1 MSDAKVLAKHPQVK
15 ELDPRTYF
23 WCSCGQSSKQPFC
36 DGSLTGSTFS
46 PVRFELTEK
55 KKEALC
61 LCKHTKKAPICD
73 GFHSKLK

>member
-1 MSDAKVLAKHPQVK
+1 MSDAKVFAKHPQVK
-15 ELDPRTYF
+15 ELDPGTYF

-36 DGSLTGSTFS
+36 DGSHTGSTFS

-55 KKEALC
+55 KKIALC
-61 LCKHTKKAPICD
+61 LCKHTKKAPFCD